1 MQQARRGGVIRLN
14 RIGPVHPR
22 PHRAR
27 NRIHLRAPALA
38 LAIASGCFSESP
50 AQESTA
56 TLTAGDDSSGGPV
69 GTTGGETSS
78 GGSSSGL
85 AETTTPIVTQ
95 GSLDSGESTAA
106 SSESTGVAEGSSTTG
121 VDGSTDTSG
130 GDASSSSGDA
140 EPLTVDQLAPG
151 DLVIT
156 EVMWN
161 PYCTGD
167 ACEWVELWNATDQV
181 VNLLDLYVQDIDES
195 VGNQGRITDDVFVEP
210 GAYAVIVRGL
220 GDWPYFFDAT
230 AVYGPNPGLN
240 NSEPDTVLIR
250 SEAMVLDE
258 IPTLPFDQP
267 QGTAWSLSG
276 STLGADDNDNAFNW
290 CLADTVLDTTVTDE
304 YGTPLDANPDC

>member
-1 MQQARRGGVIRLN
+1 MPA
-14 RIGPVHPR
+14 R
-22 PHRAR
+22 PHRPAAR
-27 NRIHLRAPALA
+27 LHLRAPALA

-56 TLTAGDDSSGGPV
+56 ASIGEGGSSGEPS
-69 GTTGGETSS
+69 TSS
-78 GGSSSGL
+78 GDTTSGASSTDAGDT
-85 AETTTPIVTQ
+85 TTTPIVTD
-95 GSLDSGESTAA
+95 GSLDTGGTTAADSGESSGGADD
-106 SSESTGVAEGSSTTG
+106 SSTTAP
-121 VDGSTDTSG
+121 
-130 GDASSSSGDA
+130 DATSSSSGGESSSSGEP
-140 EPLTVDQLAPG
+140 EPLTVDQLVPG

-167 ACEWVELWNATDQV
+167 ACEWVELWNATGQV

-195 VGNQGRITDDVFVEP
+195 VGNQGRITDDVFVGP
-210 GAYAVIVRGL
+210 GEYAVIARGI
-220 GDWPYFFDAT
+220 GDWPYFFEAT
-230 AVYGPNPGLN
+230 AAYGPNPGLN
-240 NSEPDTVLIR
+240 NSDPDTVLVR

-258 IPTLPFDQP
+258 IPTLPFDTP

-304 YGTPLDANPDC
+304 YGTPLEANPDC